1 MRGDGEQSG
10 AMAVYGSFVDDS
22 QVESGPV
29 FAAVNYGF
37 LGFGGLTKDYE
48 NIIAILLVSVVLA
61 LRRRV
66 FRRP

>member
-1 MRGDGEQSG
+1 MRDDGEQSG

-37 LGFGGLTKDYE
+37 SSFGGLTKDYE
-48 NIIAILLVSVVLA
+48 NIIVILLVSVALA